1 MLIFAMDQLI
11 VLKGGGGTQRKC
23 VEGRGRV
30 GVDDHKIWDNKWGGE
45 REKKK
50 KKNKVTTD

>member
-11 VLKGGGGTQRKC
+11 VLKGVRVHSEC

-30 GVDDHKIWDNKWGGE
+30 RGGKMTTKYGITNGKE
-45 REKKK
+45 RRQK
-50 KKNKVTTD
+50 KKNKVTTN

>member
-11 VLKGGGGTQRKC
+11 VVLKGGGCTQRKC

-30 GVDDHKIWDNKWGGE
+30 GVDDNKIWDNKWGGE

-50 KKNKVTTD
+50 KKTK

>member
-11 VLKGGGGTQRKC
+11 VLKGGGTQRKC

-30 GVDDHKIWDNKWGGE
+30 GVDDNKIWDNKWGGKGE
-45 REKKK
+45 KK